1 MSGQHAIQQIERRS
15 EELYIMKT
23 FIGKGSRNKEVKLAE
38 NGLGV
43 ARSLSFRGWRETVRQ
58 MSSLVLTR

>member
-1 MSGQHAIQQIERRS
+1 MSRQHAIQQIERRS
-15 EELYIMKT
+15 EELHTMKT

-43 ARSLSFRGWRETVRQ
+43 ARSLSFRGW
-58 MSSLVLTR
+58 